1 MAFVVSSCQKDET
14 TTTIVDFEDV
24 TLTSGI
30 SASTS
35 FTSGNCKFSGN
46 PVEFWNGGVLC
57 SSKNDTVTTGYL
69 NQFSTRAGSGA
80 LKSKQFGIVYAPGS
94 FTGPADKEGS
104 YSIESIMVTNSTY
117 AYFDMKNGNAPI
129 RLVGSAIV
137 VDDAGR
143 SLAGYEPNYIPQP
156 VSIPR
161 GNDSGDLYRIL
172 YENSKEEARDY
183 KRKYEDALNEKHKV
197 ELELAGNKNSFVGD
211 IAQGLAGFAPMLM
224 GGMGGGVGVGS
235 VAPSAPQ
242 PLKPVTDT
250 KLAAIIQY
258 YNRLDAHDKDKVYNL
273 LALVF
278 GLKDG
283 SGAVHLYRV
292 LL

>member
-1 MAFVVSSCQKDET
+1 MDIQTALTIAKTFPSVDIEADGQIIRKNIDSGTLDDTLLRSYFNAHGSL
-14 TTTIVDFEDV
+14 TIVP
-24 TLTSGI
+24 
-30 SASTS
+30 
-35 FTSGNCKFSGN
+35 K
-46 PVEFWNGGVLC
+46 
-57 SSKNDTVTTGYL
+57 K
-69 NQFSTRAGSGA
+69 
-80 LKSKQFGIVYAPGS
+80 
-94 FTGPADKEGS
+94 
-104 YSIESIMVTNSTY
+104 
-117 AYFDMKNGNAPI
+117 KNGNAPI

-211 IAQGLAGFAPMLM
+211 IAQGLAGFAPMIM

-278 GLKDG
+278 GDLTLIDKF
-283 SGAVHLYRV
+283 LTTN
-292 LL
+292 